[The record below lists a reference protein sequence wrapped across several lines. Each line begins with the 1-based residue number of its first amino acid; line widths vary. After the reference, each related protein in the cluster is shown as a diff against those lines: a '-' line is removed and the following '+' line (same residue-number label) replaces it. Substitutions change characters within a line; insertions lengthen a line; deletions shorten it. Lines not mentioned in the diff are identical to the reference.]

1 MLILS
6 TIKYTNDKNA
16 QNTCQQSHKMTMEQ
30 AKLIS
35 NKSTHAEKGFN

>member
-16 QNTCQQSHKMTMEQ
+16 QNTCQHSHKTPERV
-30 AKLIS
+30 KLIS
-35 NKSTHAEKGFN
+35 NKSTQAEKGFN